1 MNKEKILADFR
12 THLEFHKILR
22 GRGYRIEDTDLIAIL
37 EQILNEC
44 ECEGCKYWEA
54 VAHEMAGHPLPEPQE
69 EE

>member
-44 ECEGCKYWEA
+44 E
-54 VAHEMAGHPLPEPQE
+54 
-69 EE
+69 